1 MARDATMP
9 ATTAGQDG
17 RNFMRA
23 FIAAAILAVGLAFA
37 APPAG
42 AQQTLILGGSDAIG
56 SIIDRSN
63 LMFTRLVNERAGN
76 RLRINF
82 IQGEQLGNDVQ
93 VIEQM
98 MKGGVHIYGDVL
110 EWYANWVK
118 DLSVLSWGFTFRDFE
133 HQQRFIDS
141 DLFRPYAEELRTRHN
156 IRILGASPS
165 QARVLFARRPIASPD
180 DLKGIKMRVPDIRAY
195 LLLWQTLGT
204 QPTRV
209 AWAEVF
215 LALRTGVVEA
225 AEGPPL
231 SAMAAK
237 MHQAAT
243 NVMRTNHV
251 ISAYHITVHEP
262 TFAAL
267 SPELQKIMTDA
278 AKEAIAWHQQ
288 NALAE
293 LEAGFEQMRREGAT
307 IHTVDTSLFS
317 RAALAGVAEM
327 ERDGVWSAG
336 LYEKIQALR

>member
-1 MARDATMP
+1 MRALFAAAVLAAGLAAAAP
-9 ATTAGQDG
+9 AT
-17 RNFMRA
+17 
-23 FIAAAILAVGLAFA
+23 
-37 APPAG
+37 
-42 AQQTLILGGSDAIG
+42 AQPTLILGGSDAIG
-56 SIIDRSN
+56 SIVDRTN
-63 LMFTRLVNERAGN
+63 ALFTRTVNERAGN
-76 RLRINF
+76 RLRVNF

-98 MKGGVHIYGDVL
+98 MRGVVHIYGDVL

-118 DLSVLSWGFTFRDFE
+118 DLSVLSWGFAFRDFE

-141 DLFRPYAEELRTRHN
+141 DLFKPYAEELRSRHN
-156 IRILGASPS
+156 IRILAAAPS
-165 QARVLFARRPIASPD
+165 QARVLFARRAIASPEE
-180 DLKGIKMRVPDIRAY
+180 LRGLKMRVPDIRAY

-231 SAMAAK
+231 SAMAAR
-237 MHQAAT
+237 MHQAAPH
-243 NVMRTNHV
+243 VMRTNHV
-251 ISAYHITVHEP
+251 ISAAHISVHEP
-262 TFAAL
+262 TFARL
-267 SPELQKIMTDA
+267 SPELQAILTTA
-278 AKEAIAWHQQ
+278 AREAIAWHVQQ
-288 NALAE
+288 AGQE

-307 IHTVDTSLFS
+307 VHNVDTSLFS

-336 LYEKIQALR
+336 LFERIQALR

>member
-1 MARDATMP
+1 
-9 ATTAGQDG
+9 
-17 RNFMRA
+17 MRA
-23 FIAAAILAVGLAFA
+23 LFAAAAIATGLAA
-37 APPAG
+37 ATPAA
-42 AQQTLILGGSDAIG
+42 AQQTLILGGSDSIG
-56 SIIDRSN
+56 SIVDRTN
-63 LMFTRLVNERAGN
+63 LLFTRTVNERAGN

-118 DLSVLSWGFTFRDFE
+118 DLSVLSWGFAFRDFE
-133 HQQRFIDS
+133 HQQKFIDS
-141 DLFRPYAEELRTRHN
+141 ALFAPYADELRTRHN
-156 IRILGASPS
+156 VRILAAAPS
-165 QARVLFARRPIASPD
+165 QARVLLARRAVATPD
-180 DLKGIKMRVPDIRAY
+180 DLRGMKMRVPDIRAY

-231 SAMAAK
+231 SALAAK
-237 MHQAAT
+237 MHQAAPH
-243 NVMRTNHV
+243 VMRTNHV
-251 ISAYHITVHEP
+251 ISAAHISIHEP
-262 TFAAL
+262 TFARL

-278 AKEAIAWHQQ
+278 AREAIAWHVRQ
-288 NALAE
+288 AGEE
-293 LEAGFEQMRREGAT
+293 LEAGFNQMRAEGAT
-307 IHTVDTSLFS
+307 VHTVDTSLFS

-327 ERDGVWSAG
+327 ERDGVWSPG
-336 LYEKIQALR
+336 LFQKIQDLR

>member
-1 MARDATMP
+1 MMLRCALAC
-9 ATTAGQDG
+9 AVAIGL
-17 RNFMRA
+17 
-23 FIAAAILAVGLAFA
+23 AAAPAPAV
-37 APPAG
+37 

-63 LMFTRLVNERAGN
+63 AHFTRLVNERAGN

-93 VIEQM
+93 VIEQVM
-98 MKGGVHIYGDVL
+98 RGGVHIYGDVL
-110 EWYANWVK
+110 DWYANWVK

-141 DLFRPYAEELRTRHN
+141 ALFAPYAEELRTRHN
-156 IRILGASPS
+156 LRILAATPS
-165 QARVLFARRPIASPD
+165 QARVLFARRPVATPD

-231 SAMAAK
+231 SAMASK
-237 MHQAAT
+237 IHQGAPH
-243 NVMRTNHV
+243 VMRTNHV

-262 TFAAL
+262 TFARL

-278 AKEAIAWHQQ
+278 AKEAASWQVQ

-307 IHTVDTSLFS
+307 IHNVDSSLFA

-336 LYEKIQALR
+336 LFEKIQALR

>member
-1 MARDATMP
+1 MRALFAAAALAAGIATAMP
-9 ATTAGQDG
+9 A
-17 RNFMRA
+17 
-23 FIAAAILAVGLAFA
+23 AAQ
-37 APPAG
+37 P
-42 AQQTLILGGSDAIG
+42 TLILGGSDAIG
-56 SIIDRSN
+56 SIVDRTN
-63 LMFTRLVNERAGN
+63 ALFTRTVNERAGN
-76 RLRINF
+76 RLRVNF

-98 MKGGVHIYGDVL
+98 MRGGVHIYGDVL

-118 DLSVLSWGFTFRDFE
+118 DLSVLSWGFAFRDFE

-141 DLFRPYAEELRTRHN
+141 DLFKPYAEELRTRHN
-156 IRILGASPS
+156 IRILAAAPS
-165 QARVLFARRPIASPD
+165 QARVLFARRAVAAPEE
-180 DLKGIKMRVPDIRAY
+180 LRGMKMRVPDIRAY

-231 SAMAAK
+231 SAMAAR
-237 MHQAAT
+237 MHQAAPH
-243 NVMRTNHV
+243 VMRTNHV
-251 ISAYHITVHEP
+251 ISAAHISVHEP
-262 TFAAL
+262 TFARL
-267 SPELQKIMTDA
+267 SPELQGILTTA
-278 AKEAIAWHQQ
+278 AREAIAWHVQQ
-288 NALAE
+288 AAQE

-307 IHTVDTSLFS
+307 VHAVDTGPFS

-336 LYEKIQALR
+336 LFEKIQALR

>member
-1 MARDATMP
+1 MMRRQLLACAV
-9 ATTAGQDG
+9 AAGL
-17 RNFMRA
+17 
-23 FIAAAILAVGLAFA
+23 AAAGLAA
-37 APPAG
+37 TAPPAA
-42 AQQTLILGGSDAIG
+42 AQPTLILGGSDAIG

-63 LMFTRLVNERAGN
+63 ALFTRLVNERAGN

-98 MKGGVHIYGDVL
+98 MRGGVHIYGDVL

-118 DLSVLSWGFTFRDFE
+118 DLSVLSWGFAFRDFE

-141 DLFRPYAEELRTRHN
+141 ELFRPYAEELRTRHN
-156 IRILGASPS
+156 IRVLGASPS

-237 MHQAAT
+237 MHQAAPH
-243 NVMRTNHV
+243 VMRTNHV
-251 ISAYHITVHEP
+251 ISAYHISMHEP
-262 TFAAL
+262 TFARL
-267 SPELQKIMTDA
+267 SPELQKIVADA
-278 AKEAIAWHQQ
+278 AREAIAWHVKQ
-288 NALAE
+288 AAEE

-307 IHTVDTSLFS
+307 VHTVDTTPFS

-336 LYEKIQALR
+336 LFQRIQELR